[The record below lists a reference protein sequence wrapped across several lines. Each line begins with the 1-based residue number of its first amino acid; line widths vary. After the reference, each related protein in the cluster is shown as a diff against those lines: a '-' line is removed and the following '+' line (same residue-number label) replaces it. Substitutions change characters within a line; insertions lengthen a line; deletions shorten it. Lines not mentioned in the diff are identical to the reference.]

1 QGFIRM
7 EISKSQRSYFIKY
20 QEGVKVFKKEYRKCT
35 KELNNMMKRLDE
47 LRKKKVINCYESEVD
62 DLEKEKQELNR
73 RRNLRSKNIVP
84 KEKNENNILNK
95 TEIES
100 EKYASHEK
108 MFSISGVNT
117 RKRIETAAYYGANQQ
132 INWKSFVK
140 FP

>member
-1 QGFIRM
+1 M

-73 RRNLRSKNIVP
+73 RRNLRSKIP

-100 EKYASHEK
+100 ENMLA
-108 MFSISGVNT
+108 M
-117 RKRIETAAYYGANQQ
+117 KRCFQYQE
-132 INWKSFVK
+132 
-140 FP
+140 